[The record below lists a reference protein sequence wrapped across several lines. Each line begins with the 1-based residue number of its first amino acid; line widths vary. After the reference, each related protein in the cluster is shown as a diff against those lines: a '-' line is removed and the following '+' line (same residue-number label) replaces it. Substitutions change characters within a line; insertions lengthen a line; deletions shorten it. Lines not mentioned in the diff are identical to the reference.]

1 MLRMADPDRAGSDLA
16 NWSLL
21 QAVPSGVSTRSNGV
35 ITMHLIQKAATGL
48 LALSTIALVGC
59 QNEKPA
65 AESTPNS
72 SVAKSVYDTGKL
84 RALVI
89 GDSLPMVRKDGDNYD
104 GLSFVVLEAIRDQI
118 NVSPMKKDKEVSIE
132 PVAANSTREGLDMI
146 RSGAAD
152 IACGVAFTWER
163 QRTLT
168 YTLPFSV
175 GGVRLLAPEG
185 IDGTPKSLNGKTVGV
200 VKDSMA
206 ATVLAD
212 SVDDAKLQFFDTPD
226 QALAAIKDGSVE
238 ILGGDSL
245 WLRANQA
252 ANAPDASLVPD
263 RPYARSGVG
272 CVVGDTTP
280 HLLNI
285 SNLGIGRLLS
295 GYINNNAGVRSA
307 INTWIGTD
315 STVGLTDKQI
325 STFFTIVLSTT
336 AQFSPE
342 S

>member
-1 MLRMADPDRAGSDLA
+1 MR
-16 NWSLL
+16 
-21 QAVPSGVSTRSNGV
+21 
-35 ITMHLIQKAATGL
+35 LIHKAATGM

-59 QNEKPA
+59 QNETTEA
-65 AESTPNS
+65 NNSTKS
-72 SVAKSVYDTGKL
+72 SSEANVYDSGKL
-84 RALVI
+84 RAVVI
-89 GDSLPMVRKDGDNYD
+89 GDALPMVKKEGDNYD

-118 NVSPMKKDKEVSIE
+118 NVSPKKKDKEVSIE
-132 PVAANSTREGLDMI
+132 PVAAGSAREGLDMI

-163 QRTLT
+163 QRSLT

-175 GGVRLLAPEG
+175 GGVRLLAPDG
-185 IDGTPKSLNGKTVGV
+185 IDGTPDSLSGKTVGV

-206 ATVLAD
+206 ATVLAE
-212 SVDDAKLQFFDTPD
+212 SVDDTKFQFFDTPD
-226 QALAAIKDGSVE
+226 QALAALKDGNVE

-252 ANAPDASLVPD
+252 ETAPEAALVPD

-272 CVVGDTTP
+272 CVVADTTP

-295 GYINNNAGVRSA
+295 GYINDDDGVRSA

-315 STVGLTDKQI
+315 STVGLKDEQI
-325 STFFTIVLSTT
+325 NRFFTIVLST
-336 AQFSPE
+336 AAEFNPQS
-342 S
+342 

>member
-1 MLRMADPDRAGSDLA
+1 MR
-16 NWSLL
+16 
-21 QAVPSGVSTRSNGV
+21 
-35 ITMHLIQKAATGL
+35 LIHKAATGL

-59 QNEKPA
+59 QNETTEA
-65 AESTPNS
+65 NNSTKS
-72 SVAKSVYDTGKL
+72 SSEANVYDSGKL
-84 RALVI
+84 RAVVI
-89 GDSLPMVRKDGDNYD
+89 GDALPMVKKEGDNYD

-118 NVSPMKKDKEVSIE
+118 NVSPKKKDKEVSIE
-132 PVAANSTREGLDMI
+132 PVAAGSAREGLDMI

-163 QRTLT
+163 QRSLT

-175 GGVRLLAPEG
+175 GGVRLLAPDG
-185 IDGTPKSLNGKTVGV
+185 IDGTPDSLSGKTVGV

-206 ATVLAD
+206 ATVLAE
-212 SVDDAKLQFFDTPD
+212 SVDDAKFQFFDTPD
-226 QALAAIKDGSVE
+226 QALAALKDGNVE

-252 ANAPDASLVPD
+252 ETAPEAALVPD

-272 CVVGDTTP
+272 CVVADTTP

-295 GYINNNAGVRSA
+295 GYINDDDGVRSA
-307 INTWIGTD
+307 INTWIGTG
-315 STVGLTDKQI
+315 STVGLKDEQI
-325 STFFTIVLSTT
+325 NRFFTIVLST
-336 AQFSPE
+336 AAEFNPQS
-342 S
+342 

>member
-1 MLRMADPDRAGSDLA
+1 MR
-16 NWSLL
+16 
-21 QAVPSGVSTRSNGV
+21 
-35 ITMHLIQKAATGL
+35 LIHKAATGL

-59 QNEKPA
+59 QNETTEA
-65 AESTPNS
+65 NNSTKS
-72 SVAKSVYDTGKL
+72 SSEANVYDSGKL
-84 RALVI
+84 RAVVI
-89 GDSLPMVRKDGDNYD
+89 GDALPMVKKEGDNYD

-118 NVSPMKKDKEVSIE
+118 NVSPKKKDKEVSIE
-132 PVAANSTREGLDMI
+132 PVAAGSAREGLDMI

-163 QRTLT
+163 QRSLT

-175 GGVRLLAPEG
+175 GGVRLLAPDG
-185 IDGTPKSLNGKTVGV
+185 IDGTPDSLSGKTVGV

-206 ATVLAD
+206 ATVLAE
-212 SVDDAKLQFFDTPD
+212 SVDDAKFQFFDTPD
-226 QALAAIKDGSVE
+226 QALAALKDGNVE

-252 ANAPDASLVPD
+252 ETAPEAALVPD

-272 CVVGDTTP
+272 CVVADTTP

-295 GYINNNAGVRSA
+295 GYINDDDGVRSA
-307 INTWIGTD
+307 INTWIGTE
-315 STVGLTDKQI
+315 STVGLKEEQI
-325 STFFTIVLSTT
+325 NRFFTIVLSTA
-336 AQFSPE
+336 AQFNPQS
-342 S
+342 

>member
-1 MLRMADPDRAGSDLA
+1 MR
-16 NWSLL
+16 
-21 QAVPSGVSTRSNGV
+21 
-35 ITMHLIQKAATGL
+35 LIHKAATSL

-59 QNEKPA
+59 QNETTEA
-65 AESTPNS
+65 NNSTKS
-72 SVAKSVYDTGKL
+72 SSEANVYDSGKL
-84 RALVI
+84 RAVVI
-89 GDSLPMVRKDGDNYD
+89 GDALPMVKKEGDNYD

-118 NVSPMKKDKEVSIE
+118 NVSPKKKDKEVSIE
-132 PVAANSTREGLDMI
+132 PVAAGSAREGLDMI

-163 QRTLT
+163 QRSLT

-175 GGVRLLAPEG
+175 GGVRLLAPDG
-185 IDGTPKSLNGKTVGV
+185 IDGTPDSLSGKTVGV

-206 ATVLAD
+206 ATVLAE
-212 SVDDAKLQFFDTPD
+212 SVDDAKFQFFDTPD
-226 QALAAIKDGSVE
+226 QALAALKDGNIE

-252 ANAPDASLVPD
+252 ETAPEAALVPD

-272 CVVGDTTP
+272 CVVADTTP

-295 GYINNNAGVRSA
+295 GYINDDDGVRSA

-315 STVGLTDKQI
+315 STVGLKDEQI
-325 STFFTIVLSTT
+325 NRFFTIVLST
-336 AQFSPE
+336 AAEFNPQS
-342 S
+342 

>member
-1 MLRMADPDRAGSDLA
+1 MADPDRAGSDLA

-65 AESTPNS
+65 AESTSNS

-89 GDSLPMVRKDGDNYD
+89 GDSLPMVKKDGDNYD

-152 IACGVAFTWER
+152 IACPFVALCTA
-163 QRTLT
+163 
-168 YTLPFSV
+168 Y
-175 GGVRLLAPEG
+175 
-185 IDGTPKSLNGKTVGV
+185 
-200 VKDSMA
+200 
-206 ATVLAD
+206 
-212 SVDDAKLQFFDTPD
+212 
-226 QALAAIKDGSVE
+226 
-238 ILGGDSL
+238 
-245 WLRANQA
+245 
-252 ANAPDASLVPD
+252 ANAQSLQACTYVHTDGPVIACASL
-263 RPYARSGVG
+263 RR
-272 CVVGDTTP
+272 
-280 HLLNI
+280 
-285 SNLGIGRLLS
+285 
-295 GYINNNAGVRSA
+295 
-307 INTWIGTD
+307 
-315 STVGLTDKQI
+315 
-325 STFFTIVLSTT
+325 VL
-336 AQFSPE
+336 
-342 S
+342 

>member
-1 MLRMADPDRAGSDLA
+1 MR
-16 NWSLL
+16 
-21 QAVPSGVSTRSNGV
+21 
-35 ITMHLIQKAATGL
+35 LIHKAATGL

-59 QNEKPA
+59 QNETTEA
-65 AESTPNS
+65 NNSTKS
-72 SVAKSVYDTGKL
+72 SSEANVYDSGKL
-84 RALVI
+84 RAVVI
-89 GDSLPMVRKDGDNYD
+89 GDALPMVKKEGDNYD
-104 GLSFVVLEAIRDQI
+104 GLSIVVLEAIRDQI
-118 NVSPMKKDKEVSIE
+118 NVSPKKKDKEVSIE
-132 PVAANSTREGLDMI
+132 PVAAGSAREGLDMI

-163 QRTLT
+163 QRSLT

-175 GGVRLLAPEG
+175 GGVRLLAPDG
-185 IDGTPKSLNGKTVGV
+185 IDGTPDSLSGKTVGV

-206 ATVLAD
+206 ATVLAE
-212 SVDDAKLQFFDTPD
+212 SVDDAKFQFFDTPD
-226 QALAAIKDGSVE
+226 QALAALKDGNVE

-252 ANAPDASLVPD
+252 ETAPEAALVPD

-272 CVVGDTTP
+272 CVVADTTP

-295 GYINNNAGVRSA
+295 GYINDDDGVRSA

-315 STVGLTDKQI
+315 STVGLKDEQI
-325 STFFTIVLSTT
+325 NRFFTIVLST
-336 AQFSPE
+336 AAEFNPQS
-342 S
+342 

>member
-1 MLRMADPDRAGSDLA
+1 MR
-16 NWSLL
+16 
-21 QAVPSGVSTRSNGV
+21 
-35 ITMHLIQKAATGL
+35 LIHKAATGL

-59 QNEKPA
+59 QNETTEA
-65 AESTPNS
+65 NNSTKS
-72 SVAKSVYDTGKL
+72 SSEANVYDSGKL
-84 RALVI
+84 RAVVI
-89 GDSLPMVRKDGDNYD
+89 GDALPMVKKEGDNYD

-118 NVSPMKKDKEVSIE
+118 NVSPKKKDKEVSIE
-132 PVAANSTREGLDMI
+132 PVAAGSAREGLDMI

-163 QRTLT
+163 QRSLT

-175 GGVRLLAPEG
+175 GGVRLLAPDG
-185 IDGTPKSLNGKTVGV
+185 IDGTPDSLSGKTVGV

-206 ATVLAD
+206 ATVLAE
-212 SVDDAKLQFFDTPD
+212 SVDDTKFQFFEAPD
-226 QALAAIKDGSVE
+226 QALAALKDGNVE

-252 ANAPDASLVPD
+252 ETAPEAALVPD

-272 CVVGDTTP
+272 CVVADTTP

-295 GYINNNAGVRSA
+295 GYINDDDGVRSA

-315 STVGLTDKQI
+315 STVGLKDEQI
-325 STFFTIVLSTT
+325 NRFFTIVLST
-336 AQFSPE
+336 AAEFNPQS
-342 S
+342 

>member
-1 MLRMADPDRAGSDLA
+1 MR
-16 NWSLL
+16 
-21 QAVPSGVSTRSNGV
+21 
-35 ITMHLIQKAATGL
+35 LIHKAATGL

-59 QNEKPA
+59 QNETTEA
-65 AESTPNS
+65 NNSTKS
-72 SVAKSVYDTGKL
+72 SSEANVYDSGKL
-84 RALVI
+84 RAVVI
-89 GDSLPMVRKDGDNYD
+89 GDALPMVKKEGDNYD

-118 NVSPMKKDKEVSIE
+118 NVSPKKKDKEVSIE
-132 PVAANSTREGLDMI
+132 PVAAGSAREGLDMI

-163 QRTLT
+163 QRSLT

-175 GGVRLLAPEG
+175 GGVRLLAPDG
-185 IDGTPKSLNGKTVGV
+185 IDGTPDSLSGKKVGV

-206 ATVLAD
+206 ATVLAE
-212 SVDDAKLQFFDTPD
+212 SVDDAKFQFFDTPD
-226 QALAAIKDGSVE
+226 QALAALKDGNVE

-252 ANAPDASLVPD
+252 ETAPEAALVPD

-272 CVVGDTTP
+272 CVVADTTP

-295 GYINNNAGVRSA
+295 GYINDDDGVRSA

-315 STVGLTDKQI
+315 STVGLKDEQI
-325 STFFTIVLSTT
+325 NRFFTIVLST
-336 AQFSPE
+336 AAEFNPQS
-342 S
+342 

>member
-1 MLRMADPDRAGSDLA
+1 MR
-16 NWSLL
+16 
-21 QAVPSGVSTRSNGV
+21 
-35 ITMHLIQKAATGL
+35 LIHKAATGL

-59 QNEKPA
+59 QNETTEA
-65 AESTPNS
+65 NNSTESS
-72 SVAKSVYDTGKL
+72 SEANVYDSGKL
-84 RALVI
+84 RAVVI
-89 GDSLPMVRKDGDNYD
+89 GDALPMVKKEGDNYD

-118 NVSPMKKDKEVSIE
+118 NVSPKKKDKEVSIE
-132 PVAANSTREGLDMI
+132 PVAAGSAREGLDMI

-163 QRTLT
+163 QRSLT

-175 GGVRLLAPEG
+175 GGVRLLAPDG
-185 IDGTPKSLNGKTVGV
+185 IDGTPDSLSGKTVGV

-206 ATVLAD
+206 ATVLAE
-212 SVDDAKLQFFDTPD
+212 SVDDTKFQFFDTPD
-226 QALAAIKDGSVE
+226 QALAALKDGNVE

-252 ANAPDASLVPD
+252 ETAPEAALVPD

-272 CVVGDTTP
+272 CVVADTTP

-295 GYINNNAGVRSA
+295 GYINDDDGVRSA

-315 STVGLTDKQI
+315 STVGLKDEQI
-325 STFFTIVLSTT
+325 NRFFTIVLST
-336 AQFSPE
+336 AAEFNPQS
-342 S
+342 